1 MDKRVTHNLKLLIAA
16 AVAGLVVFGV
26 ATPAFCQRFSFI
38 PEGDE
43 RIPCPQGY
51 VYEREISTI
60 GFSSPED
67 LFIDSWGNLFIA
79 DTGNNRIVRI
89 DPSGALLGEIRG
101 PAAGRMLSGPQ
112 GVFVSR
118 DGTTYVADTG
128 NYRIVVFGPDGGTK
142 FVIERPRSY
151 LFRGEMAFTPTK
163 LVVDR
168 RGFIYAVNKDDYRG
182 ILVFD
187 GEGKFRGFFGSNPVG
202 FNWRALL
209 IRLFATKAQKERIAR
224 DLPPPH
230 SNVTIDDQGY
240 IYSSTY
246 YDTKNQIK
254 KLSPAGVD
262 VYNKGLV
269 IRYGERRRAGN
280 PAFVDIA
287 VDDQGIISALDAG
300 TGQVYQYDQDRHL
313 LLLFGTKGDG
323 KSQFKLPSSISV
335 DSARK
340 IYVLDKDIG
349 VIKVFRP
356 THFAT
361 LVHTASRLYYDGR
374 YAEAEAPWREVIR
387 LNSNYSLAHT
397 GIGKAA
403 LKRGDLETAMAHF
416 RYAKDYIGYSS
427 AFAKLRYRYL
437 REHFGSFMG
446 WVGFLIALLV
456 AARWAIGRVMARP
469 HEKSGWVARFI
480 QFTFSMIRSPFE
492 TFLVLKAEGPVAMAF
507 VMVGLAIAA
516 RVFTLK
522 VTGFQLAQA
531 NLFEAL
537 SRLSRYQWTF
547 TGFCLGQADPDEI
560 SIAAEAVK
568 VLFPWAL
575 WVIANYGVSTIHGG
589 EGFFR
594 DVLVGS
600 AFSLAPYV
608 VFAPPLALLTNIGT
622 WDERGLFV
630 TLWWGIALWVA
641 FLMSNQ
647 VRVMHNYEFG
657 EVLWVSL
664 VTIFGMLVLIG
675 AGGLTYSLTSQMVN
689 FAREVAVE
697 LSIR

>member
-1 MDKRVTHNLKLLIAA
+1 MGRRLTGNLRFLIAT
-16 AVAGLVVFGV
+16 AVAGLAVLSL
-26 ATPAFCQRFSFI
+26 AIPAFAQRFSFI
-38 PEGDE
+38 PEGED

-51 VYEREISTI
+51 VYEREISTVDL
-60 GFSSPED
+60 SSPED
-67 LFIDSWGNLFIA
+67 LFIDARGRLHVA
-79 DTGNNRIVRI
+79 DTGNNRIVRM
-89 DPSGALLGEIRG
+89 DASGALLEEIRG
-101 PAAGRMLSGPQ
+101 PSAGRMLSAPQ
-112 GVFVSR
+112 GVFVTG
-118 DGTTYVADTG
+118 DGTVYVADTG
-128 NYRIVVFGPDGGTK
+128 NYRIVVFGPDGSTRL
-142 FVIERPRSY
+142 VIERPRSH

-168 RGFIYAVNKDDYRG
+168 RGFIYATNKDDYRG

-187 GEGKFRGFFGSNPVG
+187 GEGKFRGFFGSNPVD
-202 FNWRALL
+202 FNWRALF

-280 PAFVDIA
+280 PAFVDVA
-287 VDDQGIISALDAG
+287 VDDQGIISALDSG

-323 KSQFKLPSSISV
+323 KSQFKQPSSIFV

-361 LVHTASRLYYDGR
+361 LVHTASQLYYDGR

-416 RYAKDYIGYSS
+416 RYAKDYLGYSS

-437 REHFGSFMG
+437 REHFASFMG
-446 WVGFLIALLV
+446 WVGILIALFV
-456 AARWAIGRVMARP
+456 AARWTIGRVMARP
-469 HEKSGWVARFI
+469 REKSGWIARFI
-480 QFTFSMIRSPFE
+480 QLTFNMITSPFE
-492 TFLVLKAEGPVAMAF
+492 TFLALKAEAPVAMAL
-507 VMVGLAIAA
+507 VMVGLAVAA
-516 RVFTLK
+516 RVFTLR

-547 TGFCLGQADPDEI
+547 TGFYLGHLDPAEI
-560 SIAAEAVK
+560 SIVAEAVK
-568 VLFPWAL
+568 VLLPWAL
-575 WVIANYGVSTIHGG
+575 WAIANYGVSTIHGG

-594 DVLVGS
+594 DILVGS
-600 AFSLAPYV
+600 AFSMAPYV
-608 VFAPPLALLTNIGT
+608 VFAPPLALLTNVGS

-630 TLWWGIALWVA
+630 ALWWVIALWVV
-641 FLMSNQ
+641 FLVFNQ
-647 VRVMHNYEFG
+647 VRVMHNYEFR
-657 EVLWVSL
+657 EACWVSL
-664 VTIFGMLVLIG
+664 VTIFGMSVLIG
-675 AGGLTYSLTSQMVN
+675 AGGLAYSLTGQMVT